1 MTTLCYSIIVSF
13 NVTRTL
19 HNLSFSWHYTSVI
32 LYTCHYDYFPF
43 MSYASLSFSDVEE
56 IPNEDEEAMMKMMGF
71 SNFDSTKVV
80 VIFNTPVVLT

>member
-1 MTTLCYSIIVSF
+1 
-13 NVTRTL
+13 
-19 HNLSFSWHYTSVI
+19 
-32 LYTCHYDYFPF
+32 

-80 VIFNTPVVLT
+80 VIFNTPVVLTQYLIGSNLDYLDLWVLGLKVWIMESAVS